1 MAAKGGSQ
9 KTRIGNPN
17 LTKNG
22 KTRLGPLNVKQL
34 TEMLEKAS
42 RPKDKS
48 KIANRLRILA
58 TRTGSVAPAVEIPA
72 EPTIEETTQESQ
84 Q

>member
-22 KTRLGPLNVKQL
+22 KTRLGPLNVGQL

-48 KIANRLRILA
+48 KIANRLRILT
-58 TRTGSVAPAVEIPA
+58 TRKGYTAPAVAA
-72 EPTIEETTQESQ
+72 EPAPEPITQESTQ
-84 Q
+84 